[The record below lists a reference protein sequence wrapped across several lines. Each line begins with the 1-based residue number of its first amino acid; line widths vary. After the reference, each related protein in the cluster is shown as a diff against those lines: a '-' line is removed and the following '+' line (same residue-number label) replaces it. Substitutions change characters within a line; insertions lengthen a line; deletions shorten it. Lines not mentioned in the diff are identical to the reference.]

1 MVSPDPTLIFHTMNA
16 KYGSLTKLD
25 LYLHAE
31 DLLPNVWLSSLVLPR
46 LRTLYLS
53 FAPDAPILGL
63 WDGQCGSAELDEFRI
78 KGRYLRLEEVD
89 SMCRF
94 FEKTTLVSLSVKVF
108 TLDGPILRVLA
119 NHLPALRNLDLFA
132 DHLLWQDVSLTR
144 QSMARTIV
152 GLREHILPMLIVPH
166 L

>member
-1 MVSPDPTLIFHTMNA
+1 MNA

-108 TLDGPILRVLA
+108 TLDGPVLRVLA